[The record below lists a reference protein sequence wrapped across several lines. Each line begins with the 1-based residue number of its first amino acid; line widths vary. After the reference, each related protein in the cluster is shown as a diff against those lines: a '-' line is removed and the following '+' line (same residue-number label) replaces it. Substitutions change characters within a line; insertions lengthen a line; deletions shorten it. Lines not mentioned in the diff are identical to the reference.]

1 MTNKITTILVTGG
14 SGQLG
19 QSIRKVAQY
28 YPNYKFFFPT
38 REELDLAFPT
48 NIREYFDNQTFDLV
62 INCAAYTDV
71 DTAELEPDITNQL
84 NHLAVLQLADTVK
97 RAKGKLIHISTDY
110 VFSGMNY
117 KPYVE
122 DDAVG
127 PQGVYGLTKLKGEQ
141 AIESIMPKDAIII
154 RTSWIYSEYG
164 NNFVKTM
171 LKLGEQR
178 DELKVIFDQVGTP
191 TYAKDLALA
200 IMSIVQS
207 NEFRQANIPT
217 NIVHYSNEG
226 LCSWYDFAK
235 TIFNLTSIQ
244 CQVNSIETKDYSLIA
259 KRPHYSVL
267 NKSKIKQAYS
277 IIIPYWEDSL
287 KHCLIEL
294 QRNVL

>member
-1 MTNKITTILVTGG
+1 MNNITTILVTGG

-19 QSIRKVAQY
+19 KTIQNLAKY

-38 REELDLAFPT
+38 RKELDLTKPK
-48 NIREYFDNQTFDLV
+48 IISDYFDNHTFDLV

-71 DTAELEPDITNQL
+71 DMAESEPDITNQL
-84 NHLAVLQLADTVK
+84 NHLAVLQLAETVD
-97 RAKGKLIHISTDY
+97 RTQGKLIHISTDY
-110 VFSGMNY
+110 VFSGINY
-117 KPYVE
+117 KPYSE

-141 AIESIMPKDAIII
+141 ALESIMSKNAIII

-164 NNFVKTM
+164 KNFVKTM
-171 LKLGEQR
+171 LKLGKQR

-200 IMSIVQS
+200 IISIVQ
-207 NEFRQANIPT
+207 NNKFRQTDIPT

-244 CQVNSIETKDYSLIA
+244 CQVKSIETKDYPMTA

-267 NKSKIKQAYS
+267 NKSKIKQSYNL
-277 IIIPYWEDSL
+277 IIPYWEDSL
-287 KHCLIEL
+287 KQCLIEL